1 MTDSEKPVIEVR
13 NLTQRYG
20 KGRIIYENLTFD
32 VPRGRILGLLGK
44 NGTGKTT
51 TINILMGFLKPQ
63 AGTCRIFGEDIT
75 AMRPDTRSRI
85 ALLIEGHVQYAFMTI
100 EQIEKFYSHFYPEWN
115 REAYYELM
123 RKLHVSPRQRIS
135 SMSCGQRSQVA
146 LGLILAQNADLLV
159 LDDFSLGLDPGYRRL
174 FVEYL
179 RDFVRSEDKTVFM
192 TSHIIQDLERLI
204 DDCII
209 LDYGKILVQTPV
221 ADLMRDFSRYVFRT
235 DSDVLAALSLDSAIV
250 NPARIGNEVELY
262 TFRSRE
268 YVESVLNKTGADFS
282 SLEQTPMSLEDAFI
296 GLTGK
301 Y

>member
-1 MTDSEKPVIEVR
+1 MSVISVK

-20 KGRIIYENLTFD
+20 TGRLIYSDLSFE

-63 AGTCRIFGEDIT
+63 SGECRIFDEEIT
-75 AMRPDTRSRI
+75 RMSPVTRQRI
-85 ALLIEGHVQYAFMTI
+85 ALLLEGHVQYPFMTI
-100 EQIEKFYSHFYPEWN
+100 SRIERFYASFYPRWN
-115 REAYYELM
+115 RDAYYELM
-123 RKLHVSPRQRIS
+123 RKLKVTPDQKIS

-174 FVEYL
+174 FIDYL
-179 RDFVRSEDKTVFM
+179 REYVKSEDKTVFM
-192 TSHIIQDLERLI
+192 TSHIIQDMERLV

-209 LDYGKILVQTPV
+209 LDYGKILIQKPV
-221 ADLMRDFSRYVFRT
+221 RELMDTFRCFRFT
-235 DSDVLAALSLDSAIV
+235 AEGGKEPEASVSII
-250 NPARIGNEVELY
+250 NPSRIGDEYELY
-262 TFRSRE
+262 TFGSADDVSRE
-268 YVESVLNKTGADFS
+268 LQS
-282 SLEQTPMSLEDAFI
+282 SGIRVTPQQLRPVPMTLEDVFI

>member
-1 MTDSEKPVIEVR
+1 MSEPVISVK

-20 KGRIIYENLTFD
+20 KGRIIYKDLSFD
-32 VPRGRILGLLGK
+32 VPKGRILGLLGK

-51 TINILMGFLKPQ
+51 TINILMGYLKPQ
-63 AGTCRIFGEDIT
+63 AGECRIFGESIT
-75 AMRPDTRSRI
+75 EMRPETRARI

-100 EQIEKFYSHFYPEWN
+100 EQIERFYSQFYPKWN
-115 REAYYELM
+115 KDAYYELM
-123 RKLHVSPRQRIS
+123 HKLHVSPNQHIS
-135 SMSCGQRSQVA
+135 TMSCGQRSQVA

-179 RDFVRSEDKTVFM
+179 QDYAKAQDTTVFM

-209 LDYGKILVQTPV
+209 MDYGRRLTQTSV
-221 ADLMRDFSRYVFRT
+221 DDLMRDFSRYTFTFDGGKLPDLT
-235 DSDVLAALSLDSAIV
+235 DGDTGLINQSL
-250 NPARIGNEVELY
+250 IGREAEFYTFKPRAEVEQIL
-262 TFRSRE
+262 TAKG
-268 YVESVLNKTGADFS
+268 LTATD
-282 SLEQTPMSLEDAFI
+282 LERRPMSLEDAFI

>member
-1 MTDSEKPVIEVR
+1 MHHEDEPVISVR

-20 KGRIIYENLTFD
+20 TGRIIYSDLSFD
-32 VPRGRILGLLGK
+32 VPKGRILGLLGK

-51 TINILMGFLKPQ
+51 TINILMGYLRPQ
-63 AGTCRIFGEDIT
+63 SGECRIFGESIT
-75 AMRPDTRSRI
+75 EMTPATRARI

-100 EQIEKFYSHFYPEWN
+100 EQIEKFYSKFYPKWN

-123 RKLHVSPRQRIS
+123 KKLKVSPAQRIS
-135 SMSCGQRSQVA
+135 TMSCGQRSQVA

-174 FVEYL
+174 FIDYL
-179 RDFVRSEDKTVFM
+179 REFAKSEDKTVFM
-192 TSHIIQDLERLI
+192 TSHIIQDLESLI

-209 LDYGKILVQTPV
+209 LDYGKILTQMPV
-221 ADLMRDFSRYVFRT
+221 DKLLADFGRYTFRT
-235 DSDVLAALSLDSAIV
+235 DGDTILPDDPKIIH
-250 NPARIGNEVELY
+250 PGRIRNDVELY
-262 TFRSRE
+262 TFDGE
-268 YVESVLNKTGADFS
+268 DYVKHYLESNRIAHTDL
-282 SLEQTPMSLEDAFI
+282 QHTPMSLEDAFI

>member
-1 MTDSEKPVIEVR
+1 MNHDSESVISVK

-20 KGRIIYENLTFD
+20 TGRIIYSDLSFE
-32 VPRGRILGLLGK
+32 VPKGRILGLLGK

-51 TINILMGFLKPQ
+51 TINILMGYLRLQK
-63 AGTCRIFGEDIT
+63 GECRIFGEKIT
-75 AMRPDTRSRI
+75 EMSPATRAGI

-100 EQIEKFYSHFYPEWN
+100 EQIERFYSRFYPKWN
-115 REAYYELM
+115 RDAYYELM
-123 RKLHVSPRQRIS
+123 NKLHVSPGQKIS

-174 FVEYL
+174 FTDYL
-179 RDFVRSEDKTVFM
+179 REFAKAEEKTVFM

-209 LDYGKILVQTPV
+209 LDYGKILTQMPV
-221 ADLMRDFSRYVFRT
+221 DELLRDFCRYTLQT
-235 DSDVLAALSLDSAIV
+235 DMSVEKFLADSLFVNPGKIKDELEFYTFKPIDEVRAALGSLGVDS
-250 NPARIGNEVELY
+250 G
-262 TFRSRE
+262 
-268 YVESVLNKTGADFS
+268 
-282 SLEQTPMSLEDAFI
+282 SLVRQDMSLEDAFI

>member
-1 MTDSEKPVIEVR
+1 MNHDSESVISVK

-20 KGRIIYENLTFD
+20 TGRIIYSDLSFE
-32 VPRGRILGLLGK
+32 VPKGRILGLLGK

-51 TINILMGFLKPQ
+51 TINILMGYLRPQ
-63 AGTCRIFGEDIT
+63 KGECRIFGEKIT
-75 AMRPDTRSRI
+75 EMSPATRARI

-100 EQIEKFYSHFYPEWN
+100 EQIERFYSRFYQKWN
-115 REAYYELM
+115 RDAYYELM
-123 RKLHVSPRQRIS
+123 NKLHVSLGQKIS

-174 FVEYL
+174 FTDYL
-179 RDFVRSEDKTVFM
+179 REFAKAEEKTVFM

-209 LDYGKILVQTPV
+209 LDYGKILTQMPV
-221 ADLMRDFSRYVFRT
+221 DELLRDFCRYTLQT
-235 DSDVLAALSLDSAIV
+235 DMSVEKFLADSLFVNPGKIKDELEFYTFKPIDEVRAALGSLGVDS
-250 NPARIGNEVELY
+250 G
-262 TFRSRE
+262 
-268 YVESVLNKTGADFS
+268 
-282 SLEQTPMSLEDAFI
+282 SLVRQDMSLEDAFI

>member
-1 MTDSEKPVIEVR
+1 MNHDSESVISVK

-20 KGRIIYENLTFD
+20 TGRIIYSDLSFE
-32 VPRGRILGLLGK
+32 VPKGRILGLLGK

-51 TINILMGFLKPQ
+51 TINILMGYLRPQ
-63 AGTCRIFGEDIT
+63 KGECRIFGEKIT
-75 AMRPDTRSRI
+75 EMSPATRAGI

-100 EQIEKFYSHFYPEWN
+100 KQIERFYSRFYPKWN
-115 REAYYELM
+115 RDAYYELM
-123 RKLHVSPRQRIS
+123 NKLHVSPGQKIS

-174 FVEYL
+174 FTDYL
-179 RDFVRSEDKTVFM
+179 REFAKAEEKTVFM

-209 LDYGKILVQTPV
+209 LDYGKILTQMPV
-221 ADLMRDFSRYVFRT
+221 DELLRDFCRYTLQT
-235 DSDVLAALSLDSAIV
+235 DMSVEKFLADSLFVNPGKIKDELEFYTFKPIDEVRAALGSLGVDS
-250 NPARIGNEVELY
+250 G
-262 TFRSRE
+262 
-268 YVESVLNKTGADFS
+268 
-282 SLEQTPMSLEDAFI
+282 SLVRQDMSLEDAFI

>member
-1 MTDSEKPVIEVR
+1 MSNKSTPVISVR

-20 KGRIIYENLTFD
+20 SGRVIYSDLSFD
-32 VPRGRILGLLGK
+32 VPEGRILGLLGK

-51 TINILMGFLKPQ
+51 TINILMGYLRPQ
-63 AGTCRIFGEDIT
+63 SGECTIFGEPIT
-75 AMRPDTRSRI
+75 EMSPATRARI
-85 ALLIEGHVQYAFMTI
+85 ALLIEGHVQYSFMTI
-100 EQIEKFYSHFYPEWN
+100 SQIEKFYAAFYPKWD
-115 REAYYELM
+115 RDAYYGLM
-123 RKLHVSPRQRIS
+123 EKLHVSPGQKIS

-174 FVEYL
+174 FVDYL
-179 RDFVRSEDKTVFM
+179 REYVKAQGKTVFM

-209 LDYGKILVQTPV
+209 LDYGKILTQQPV
-221 ADLMRDFSRYVFRT
+221 DELMRRFSRFTFHTTAPVSALAGETSIINPEKIADRMEVYSFAPE
-235 DSDVLAALSLDSAIV
+235 SEVLAALDRAGVPHDNFS
-250 NPARIGNEVELY
+250 
-262 TFRSRE
+262 RS
-268 YVESVLNKTGADFS
+268 D
-282 SLEQTPMSLEDAFI
+282 MSLEDVFI

>member
-1 MTDSEKPVIEVR
+1 MNHDSESVISVK

-20 KGRIIYENLTFD
+20 TGRIIYSDLSFE
-32 VPRGRILGLLGK
+32 VPKGRILGLLGK

-51 TINILMGFLKPQ
+51 TINILMGYLRPQ
-63 AGTCRIFGEDIT
+63 KGECRIFGEKIT
-75 AMRPDTRSRI
+75 EMSPATRARI

-100 EQIEKFYSHFYPEWN
+100 EQIERFYSRFYPKWN
-115 REAYYELM
+115 RDAYYELM
-123 RKLHVSPRQRIS
+123 NKLHVSPGQKIS

-174 FVEYL
+174 FTDYL
-179 RDFVRSEDKTVFM
+179 REFAKAEEKTVFM

-209 LDYGKILVQTPV
+209 LDYGKILTQMPV
-221 ADLMRDFSRYVFRT
+221 NELLRDFCRYTLQT
-235 DSDVLAALSLDSAIV
+235 DMSVEKFLADSLFVNPGKIKDELEFYTFKPIDEVRAALGSLGVDS
-250 NPARIGNEVELY
+250 G
-262 TFRSRE
+262 
-268 YVESVLNKTGADFS
+268 
-282 SLEQTPMSLEDAFI
+282 SLVRQDMSLEDAFI

>member
-1 MTDSEKPVIEVR
+1 MINDSTPVISVKH
-13 NLTQRYG
+13 LTQRYG
-20 KGRIIYENLTFD
+20 TGRVIYSDLNFE
-32 VPRGRILGLLGK
+32 VPKGRILGLLGK

-51 TINILMGFLKPQ
+51 TINILMGYLRPIE
-63 AGTCRIFGEDIT
+63 GDCRIFGERIT
-75 AMRPDTRSRI
+75 EIRPETRARI
-85 ALLIEGHVQYAFMTI
+85 ALLIEGHVQYSFMTI
-100 EQIEKFYSHFYPEWN
+100 SQIEKFYSRFYRQWN

-123 RKLHVSPRQRIS
+123 KKLHVSPNQKIS

-174 FVEYL
+174 FVDYL
-179 RDFVRSEDKTVFM
+179 HDYAKSEEKTVFM

-209 LDYGKILVQTPV
+209 LDYGKILTHTPV
-221 ADLMRDFSRYVFRT
+221 NELLDTFSKFTFSTT
-235 DSDVLAALSLDSAIV
+235 DDSPLPNDDKLV
-250 NPARIGNEVELY
+250 NPYRIKNEVEVY
-262 TFRSRE
+262 SFQDAD
-268 YVESVLNKTGADFS
+268 YVKQ
-282 SLEQTPMSLEDAFI
+282 SLEKQGIKYSGFKKEEMNLEDAFI

>member
-1 MTDSEKPVIEVR
+1 MLNNQESVISVR

-20 KGRIIYENLTFD
+20 KGRIIYSDLSFE
-32 VPRGRILGLLGK
+32 VPKGRILGLLGK

-51 TINILMGFLKPQ
+51 TINILMGYLRPQ
-63 AGTCRIFGEDIT
+63 SGECRIFGESIT
-75 AMRPDTRSRI
+75 EMRPETRARI

-100 EQIEKFYSHFYPEWN
+100 EQIEKFYSKFYPKWK

-123 RKLHVSPRQRIS
+123 KKLKVSPNQRIS
-135 SMSCGQRSQVA
+135 TMSCGQRSQVA

-174 FVEYL
+174 FIDYL
-179 RDFVRSEDKTVFM
+179 REFAKAEDKTVFM

-209 LDYGKILVQTPV
+209 LDYGKILTQMPV
-221 ADLMRDFSRYVFRT
+221 DRLLADFGMYRFHT
-235 DSDVLAALSLDSAIV
+235 DGDIALPEDAKII
-250 NPARIGNEVELY
+250 NPGKIRNEVELY
-262 TFRSRE
+262 SFDGID
-268 YVESVLNKTGADFS
+268 YVRHYLDSNGVMYSD
-282 SLEQTPMSLEDAFI
+282 LERAPMSLEDAFI

>member
-1 MTDSEKPVIEVR
+1 MNHDSESVISVK

-20 KGRIIYENLTFD
+20 TGRIIYSDLSFE
-32 VPRGRILGLLGK
+32 VPKGRILGLLGK

-51 TINILMGFLKPQ
+51 TINILMGYLRPQ
-63 AGTCRIFGEDIT
+63 KGECRILGEKIT
-75 AMRPDTRSRI
+75 EMSPATRAGI

-100 EQIEKFYSHFYPEWN
+100 EQIERFYSRFYPKWN
-115 REAYYELM
+115 RDAYYELM
-123 RKLHVSPRQRIS
+123 NKLHVSPGQKIS

-174 FVEYL
+174 FTDYL
-179 RDFVRSEDKTVFM
+179 REFAKAEEKTVFM

-209 LDYGKILVQTPV
+209 LDYGKILTQMPV
-221 ADLMRDFSRYVFRT
+221 DELLRDFCRYTLQT
-235 DSDVLAALSLDSAIV
+235 DMSVEKFLADSLFVNPGKIKDELEFYTFKPIDEVRAALGSLGVDS
-250 NPARIGNEVELY
+250 G
-262 TFRSRE
+262 
-268 YVESVLNKTGADFS
+268 
-282 SLEQTPMSLEDAFI
+282 SLVRQDMSLEDAFI

>member
-1 MTDSEKPVIEVR
+1 MATDSVISVK

-20 KGRIIYENLTFD
+20 IGRVIYRDLGFE
-32 VPRGRILGLLGK
+32 VPKGRILGLLGK

-51 TINILMGFLKPQ
+51 TINILMGYLKPQ
-63 AGTCRIFGEDIT
+63 AGECRIFGEDINSLSP
-75 AMRPDTRSRI
+75 ATRSRI
-85 ALLIEGHVQYAFMTI
+85 ALLIEGHVQYSFMTI
-100 EQIEKFYSHFYPEWN
+100 AQIERFYSKFYPNWN
-115 REAYYELM
+115 SAAYYELM
-123 RKLHVSPRQRIS
+123 AKLHVSPGQKIS

-174 FVEYL
+174 FIDYL
-179 RDFVRSEDKTVFM
+179 REFAKAEEKTVFM

-209 LDYGKILVQTPV
+209 LDYGKILTQMPV
-221 ADLMRDFSRYVFRT
+221 GDLLRDFSRYTLTTEAGAEAFA
-235 DSDVLAALSLDSAIV
+235 SDDTFINPGKIRNELEFYTFEPLDSV
-250 NPARIGNEVELY
+250 KARLDRLGI
-262 TFRSRE
+262 
-268 YVESVLNKTGADFS
+268 S
-282 SLEQTPMSLEDAFI
+282 SGDLACQEMSLEDAFI